1 MPGNLVTQS
10 ATVTCAHQG
19 QAKPA
24 SASPRVTAGGQ
35 GVVLLPTPYTV
46 SGCAYPP
53 QSGGPD
59 ATAQW
64 SSGTTRVTSLQQP
77 LAIQGGSGSCLP
89 TGVPLTCTVTQT
101 RVSAT

>member
-1 MPGNLVTQS
+1 MPGNLVTQG

-19 QAKPA
+19 QASPA

-46 SGCAYPP
+46 AGCSYPP

-59 ATAQW
+59 VSAQW
-64 SSGTTRVTSLQQP
+64 SSGTTRVTSGGQP
-77 LAIQGGSGSCLP
+77 LAIQGGSGTCQP
-89 TGVPLTCTVTQT
+89 TGVPLTCTQTQT
-101 RVSAT
+101 RVTAT